1 MESPMP
7 ADLILHHYPDSPFS
21 EKVRVAFGIK
31 QLAWKSVVI
40 PNIMPKPDL
49 MPLTGGYRKTPVL
62 QVGADVYCDTQLIML
77 ELERRYPKPALL
89 PVGQEG
95 EARGLA
101 MWIDRT
107 IFRPAVGVV
116 MGAIGDRLPEAFKQ
130 DRTAFSG
137 LPFDSERLKAAQPFA
152 REQTYAQL
160 AIAEQML
167 RDGRPFL
174 LGGVPSLA
182 DCALY
187 NPVWFLQVRMGQGNT
202 PSPLDR
208 LPKIVDWSQRMKA
221 FGSGKPAEM
230 SSADALAAAKA
241 ATAEPGKVD
250 EQDPSGLKAGQ
261 KISVTPDD
269 TGKVP
274 VTGTLVGLTNERLSI
289 IRSDEKVGD
298 VVVHFPRAGFVVSLS
313 S

>member
-1 MESPMP
+1 MP
-7 ADLILHHYPDSPFS
+7 DLILHHYPNSPFS

-62 QVGADVYCDTQLIML
+62 QIGADIYCDTQLIML
-77 ELERRYPKPALL
+77 EIERRHAKPPLL

-95 EARGLA
+95 EARALA
-101 MWIDRT
+101 MWIDRN
-107 IFRPAVGVV
+107 IFWSAVGVV
-116 MGAIGDRLPEAFKQ
+116 MGTIGDQLPEAFKK
-130 DRTAFSG
+130 DRTEFSG
-137 LPFDSERLKAAQPFA
+137 RPFDSDRLKAGQPFA

-160 AIAEQML
+160 SLAEQML

-187 NPVWFLQVRMGQGNT
+187 NPVWFLQARMGVGNT

-208 LPKIVDWSQRMKA
+208 LPKTVEWSQRMKA
-221 FGSGKPAEM
+221 FGGGKPTEM
-230 SSADALAAAKA
+230 SSADALAVAKA
-241 ATAEPGKVD
+241 ATPEPGKVD
-250 EQDPSGLKAGQ
+250 DSDPSGLKAGQ
-261 KISVTPDD
+261 MISITPDD

-274 VTGTLVGLTNERLSI
+274 VTGTLVGLTNARISI
-289 IRSDEKVGD
+289 IRSDDQVGD
-298 VVVHFPRAGFVVSLS
+298 VIVHFPRAGFMVQPG
-313 S
+313 